1 MSAQLDRVP
10 QRPSHCLAK
19 TLLAQSLAPLS
30 LSRFCGLRGSSC
42 TLVILDRAPAL
53 AQGTELLGPT
63 LSRAMTLYSPRP
75 PSVCADFLQWS
86 AVLEGPLALRSS
98 LIRPVSWAPPAR
110 MLAGGRGSIPRGGAA
125 ADRRLRAPTVAKHLV
140 STPPTSCHVSSPRLH
155 ARVASRAAPALAPPL
170 PHHTRPP
177 LSSARHLL
185 PLAFGSH
192 AASRRVDFWGRRKM
206 RPRALPQPRPR
217 SPFEQPYGPLWLTA
231 RLAQLLVPPPSLFW
245 PPSPP

>member
-1 MSAQLDRVP
+1 MSAQLDRGG

-19 TLLAQSLAPLS
+19 TLLAHALAPLF

-53 AQGTELLGPT
+53 AQGTGRLGPT

-125 ADRRLRAPTVAKHLV
+125 ADHPFTGSRRRRAPRVIAKDPRV
-140 STPPTSCHVSSPRLH
+140 GEQPPPPCVTSIAPYACPRTSPACTCPAPAFLHSSPSP
-155 ARVASRAAPALAPPL
+155 AR
-170 PHHTRPP
+170 
-177 LSSARHLL
+177 
-185 PLAFGSH
+185 
-192 AASRRVDFWGRRKM
+192 FWQ
-206 RPRALPQPRPR
+206 APRP
-217 SPFEQPYGPLWLTA
+217 EHG
-231 RLAQLLVPPPSLFW
+231 RLLGS
-245 PPSPP
+245 

>member
-1 MSAQLDRVP
+1 MSAQLDRGG
-10 QRPSHCLAK
+10 QRPSHCLTK
-19 TLLAQSLAPLS
+19 TLLAHALASLS

-53 AQGTELLGPT
+53 AQGTERLGPT

-75 PSVCADFLQWS
+75 PRSVQISHSGRRCWKALSRCGQALYDPS
-86 AVLEGPLALRSS
+86 AGLPRRECSLGVGVRFPVAGRRRITRS
-98 LIRPVSWAPPAR
+98 
-110 MLAGGRGSIPRGGAA
+110 
-125 ADRRLRAPTVAKHLV
+125 RAPAVVEHLV
-140 STPPTSCHVSSPRLH
+140 SSLRILVSVSSPRLH

-185 PLAFGSH
+185 PLAFGRH
-192 AASRRVDFWGRRKM
+192 RGLKTVDFWGRRKV

-217 SPFEQPYGPLWLTA
+217 SPFEQPYRHCG
-231 RLAQLLVPPPSLFW
+231 
-245 PPSPP
+245 